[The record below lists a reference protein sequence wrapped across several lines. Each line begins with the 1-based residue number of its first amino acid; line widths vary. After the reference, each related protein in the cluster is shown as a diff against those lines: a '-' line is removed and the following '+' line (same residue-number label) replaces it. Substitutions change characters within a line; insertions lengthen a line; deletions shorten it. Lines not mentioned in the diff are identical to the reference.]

1 VITAPPNQQVVVN
14 SSSATFVC
22 VSIGVFPQHQISW
35 SFIDSN
41 GREAEISQT
50 QDSDKYSINRE
61 SGTLTIVNATFED
74 RGTYKCNASNELG
87 YVEESANLT
96 VQGD

>member
-1 VITAPPNQQVVVN
+1 MITAPPNQQVVIN
-14 SSSATFVC
+14 SSNATFVC
-22 VSIGVFPQHQISW
+22 VSIRVFPQHHISW

-50 QDSDKYSINRE
+50 QDSDNNE
-61 SGTLTIVNATFED
+61 SDTLTIVNATFED

-87 YVEESANLT
+87 YVEASANLT